1 MKCTD
6 LELGPLVMS
15 ETYKGGAVSKL
26 SQIAMVN
33 GLLTICSP
41 ELLLG
46 HVTLA
51 HIDDPTV
58 SIILLFLATF

>member
-1 MKCTD
+1 
-6 LELGPLVMS
+6 MS

-26 SQIAMVN
+26 SQIAIVN

-51 HIDDPTV
+51 HIDGPTV